1 MSKAAPARRRG
12 PLAAQSP
19 GPERRGA
26 AKFVLLH
33 HDVCEGG
40 RFHYRISPTGAVEPL
55 LDEEQ
60 RGQHPFSI
68 GVAVA
73 GNFDE
78 TIPSD
83 VQIEALQDLLLRL
96 KRRYPAVELGAHRQV
111 RGSAET
117 TCPGRRFPMKN
128 LAAWWREEM
137 PRARDAAFTREFE
150 EQYSKI

>member
-1 MSKAAPARRRG
+1 MALHS
-12 PLAAQSP
+12 QHS
-19 GPERRGA
+19 ERRGA

-33 HDVCEGG
+33 HDACDGG
-40 RFHYRISPTGAVEPL
+40 RFHYLVSRTGAVETL
-55 LDEEQ
+55 LHEDQ
-60 RGQHPFSI
+60 RGQHPSSI

-78 TIPSD
+78 ATPTD
-83 VQIEALQDLLLRL
+83 AQIEALQDLLLRL

-111 RGSAET
+111 RGSGKI
-117 TCPGRRFPMKN
+117 TCPGRRFPMKK

-137 PRARDAAFTREFE
+137 PRARDAAFMREFE